1 MANELDQST
10 FDILN
15 CIPFH
20 NEMTKVESLDKATC
34 NIIADMGYY
43 DDMFKVAFYQKY
55 FGTLTSEKSR
65 ININSVLFNTQFN
78 GINCQLLTIR
88 FNDQNLKHTIPLFP
102 KPTDLKKHLP
112 FALFLDFENNGKQC
126 GFVIKLNPSL
136 FMYKYINDVVEYLK
150 NAKYLNESIKY
161 QSSPT
166 KSDIGLVLNKLSKSK
181 VDKNEFPQSYFYQYR
196 LQTETIYYGLD
207 ASITNG
213 LAPFVDFVIS
223 NITRKM
229 IAPSVEIVK
238 NHERKVIPLSD
249 ISTDKKN
256 PLHNIHFLCHFWGC
270 SRMYESCYDKYNSYF
285 YIQER
290 SFLFDLTTLDE
301 LDEDKIQTLARA
313 YIGDLIEPNS
323 PAVFYLKNLLFT
335 SFESAI
341 KTKRIID
348 DIFAKVL
355 KETLP
360 ELDVCLD
367 ANQAIDDFKKRLEY
381 LMNGINERRD
391 NLALFI
397 EKRYGEDINVI

>member
-1 MANELDQST
+1 MANELEQSI

-15 CIPFH
+15 YIPFH
-20 NEMTKVESLDKATC
+20 TEMTKVESLDKTTC

-43 DDMFKVAFYQKY
+43 DNMFKAAFYQKY
-55 FGTLTSEKSR
+55 FGTLSSEKSR

-88 FNDQNLKHTIPLFP
+88 FNDKNLKHTIPSFP
-102 KPTDLKKHLP
+102 KPTDFKKHLP
-112 FALFLDFENNGKQC
+112 FALFLDFENDGKQC

-136 FMYKYINDVVEYLK
+136 FVYKYISNAIDCLK
-150 NAKYLNESIKY
+150 NAKYLNKKIKY

-166 KSDIGLVLNKLSKSK
+166 KSDIEFVLNKLSKSK
-181 VDKNEFPQSYFYQYR
+181 VDKNKLPQSYFYQYV
-196 LQTETIYYGLD
+196 LQKETIDNGLD
-207 ASITNG
+207 ESITND
-213 LAPFVDFVIS
+213 LAPFVDFVIN

-229 IAPSVEIVK
+229 IAPNLEIVK

-249 ISTDKKN
+249 ISTNKKN

-301 LDEDKIQTLARA
+301 LDEDKIYTLARA
-313 YIGDLIEPNS
+313 YIGDRIEPNS
-323 PAVFYLKNLLFT
+323 PAIFYLNNLLFT
-335 SFESAI
+335 SFESATI
-341 KTKRIID
+341 TKRIIE

-360 ELDVCLD
+360 EMDVCLD
-367 ANQAIDDFKKRLEY
+367 ANQTIDDFKRRLEY
-381 LMNGINERRD
+381 VMNGINKRRD
-391 NLALFI
+391 NLVSYI
-397 EKRYGEDINVI
+397 EHRYGKDIEVI

>member
-20 NEMTKVESLDKATC
+20 TEMTKVESLDKATC

-43 DDMFKVAFYQKY
+43 DNMFKAAFYQKY
-55 FGTLTSEKSR
+55 FGTLSSEKSR
-65 ININSVLFNTQFN
+65 ININSVLFNTKFN

-88 FNDQNLKHTIPLFP
+88 FNDQNLKHNIPSFP

-112 FALFLDFENNGKQC
+112 FALFLDFENDGKQC

-136 FMYKYINDVVEYLK
+136 FMYKHINDVVEYLK
-150 NAKYLNESIKY
+150 NAKYLDESIKY

-166 KSDIGLVLNKLSKSK
+166 KSDIEFVLNKLSKSK
-181 VDKNEFPQSYFYQYR
+181 VDKNTLPQSYFYQYG
-196 LQTETIYYGLD
+196 LQKETIDNGLD
-207 ASITNG
+207 ESIIND

-238 NHERKVIPLSD
+238 NHERKAIPLSV
-249 ISTDKKN
+249 ISINKKN
-256 PLHNIHFLCHFWGC
+256 PLHNIHFLCHFGSC
-270 SRMYESCYDKYNSYF
+270 RRMYESCYDKYNSYF

-301 LDEDKIQTLARA
+301 DKIYTLARA
-313 YIGDLIEPNS
+313 YIGNRIEPNS
-323 PAVFYLKNLLFT
+323 PAIFYLNSLLFT
-335 SFESAI
+335 SFESAAI
-341 KTKRIID
+341 TKRIID

-355 KETLP
+355 KETLS
-360 ELDVCLD
+360 ELGVCFD
-367 ANQAIDDFKKRLEY
+367 ANQTIDDFKKHLEY

-391 NLALFI
+391 NLVSYI
-397 EKRYGEDINVI
+397 EHRYGKDIEVI